1 MMMMMTPTSGFAM
14 VIGNSPYRVLTLL
27 GRLRSFALS
36 FVFALSL
43 LGLGLCGSTGD
54 ELSHFFFRCHF
65 QSKVFFTF
73 SEHLCAWWVIGH
85 QVTKREKQFCGFSS
99 WIVPNRTPER
109 VPPFNETQTHNI
121 SDQTD
126 EKQFSRLST
135 SICYQILK
143 RKIHFL
149 RGIEIEISRVAISD

>member
-1 MMMMMTPTSGFAM
+1 MMMMMMMMMTPTSGFAM

-65 QSKVFFTF
+65 QSKVFLHFRNIYAHGGWLATKSRKGRNNF
-73 SEHLCAWWVIGH
+73 AGFRRELCPTAL
-85 QVTKREKQFCGFSS
+85 
-99 WIVPNRTPER
+99 PNAC
-109 VPPFNETQTHNI
+109 
-121 SDQTD
+121 
-126 EKQFSRLST
+126 RLSMRLKLITYLIKLTKNNLVACLHQYVTRSSNERFT
-135 SICYQILK
+135 SWEE
-143 RKIHFL
+143 L
-149 RGIEIEISRVAISD
+149 RLRSPG